1 MKLNLE
7 QIKNI
12 TLGAVCVEEENGK
25 FRFHR
30 FTEEQEALYGR
41 ISAEQDRSF
50 NKRCMATAG
59 VKLWFKTN
67 SKALKLNLESLES
80 TSRHYYSFDVFVN
93 GNVVGYLDNFSNT
106 EMPAA
111 YTKVVLP
118 RGKAEKEFDLGV
130 GDKEV
135 CIYFPW
141 SICPIFEEIGLDDN
155 AYIEPIKPDKK
166 LLAFGD
172 SITQGY
178 DALRPSGSY
187 ISILS
192 DRLHAEVLN
201 KGIGGEVFFPDLAK
215 TKDNF
220 SPDYIT
226 VAYGTNDFGTRSYED
241 FKVRCK
247 EFFEELSRN
256 YPTSKIFA
264 ITPIWR
270 KDHNGE
276 RVFGAFFKV
285 EEYIKTVCENLE
297 NVTVISGFDLVPKD
311 EKYYSDLR
319 LHPNDKG
326 FKYYAD
332 NLYNEISKILE
343 KESDKG

>member
-7 QIKNI
+7 QIKSI
-12 TLGAVCVEEENGK
+12 TLGAVRVEEENGK
-25 FRFHR
+25 LRFHR

-41 ISAEQDRSF
+41 ISAEQGRSF

-59 VKLWFKTN
+59 VKLRFKTN
-67 SKALKLNLESLES
+67 SETLKLKLEALES
-80 TSRHYYSFDVFVN
+80 TSRHYYSFDVFVI
-93 GNVVGYLDNFSNT
+93 GKPIGYLDNFSDT

-111 YTKVVLP
+111 YTEVVLP
-118 RGKAEKEFDLGV
+118 RGKAEKEFDLGE

-141 SICPIFEEIGLDDN
+141 SINPVFEEIGLDDG

-201 KGIGGEVFFPDLAK
+201 KGIGGEVFFPELALTKEDLE
-215 TKDNF
+215 
-220 SPDYIT
+220 PDYIT
-226 VAYGTNDFGTRSYED
+226 VAYGTNDFGTRTYED
-241 FKVRCK
+241 FMVRCK
-247 EFFEELSRN
+247 GFFVALSKK
-256 YPTSKIFA
+256 YPNSKIFA

-276 RVFGAFFKV
+276 RVFGEFFKV

-297 NVTVISGFDLVPKD
+297 NVTVILGYDLVPKD
-311 EKYYSDLR
+311 EKYFSDLR

-343 KESDKG
+343 KEFDKG